1 MVNYKECILEKK
13 NKKQKKKK
21 QKADK
26 MCKVQSAITLIPIP
40 NIC

>member
-1 MVNYKECILEKK
+1 MVNYKECILE
-13 NKKQKKKK
+13 KKKK